1 MAVKHVTDEVTK
13 QLKDQLTCPVC
24 FELYKK
30 PKYLPC
36 HHTYCVECLG
46 KLVVQSNITCPEC
59 RKTSVVPS
67 GGVKQLPHNFF
78 IQNLVDEIV
87 LKHRMEGEEEAKCDH
102 CTSNDPVKAKCEDC
116 GEFLCNHCLEHH
128 KYSKEYQNHN
138 LILLNEVQSK
148 KESITIKPKS
158 KFALCQE
165 HELELNFY
173 CVTCD
178 QLVCQ
183 NCTMEDH
190 LKHDHDT
197 VNKMATKHRKELDKI
212 MEPVAKMIKGLS
224 IACKEVNDMRYEIG
238 AQADDLDKE
247 IDGYYEELHQRLQQ
261 QRDELKK
268 ELRKACKQ
276 KKKEVTLQLEQMEYT
291 QTELQG
297 IKERYDIMKNGSD
310 QEALSMK
317 KQVVDDVKRINDSYH
332 KLNTHPVE
340 SATIKF
346 VLVEEYKSSMPWFG
360 HLSYD
365 DVCPINYETLGFPEM
380 VSKGERVEFKV
391 LTKD

>member
-1 MAVKHVTDEVTK
+1 MAVKHVTANEVTK
-13 QLKDQLTCPVC
+13 QLKDQLTCPIC
-24 FELYKK
+24 HELYRQ

-36 HHTYCVECLG
+36 YHTYCEECLG

-128 KYSKEYQNHN
+128 KYSKEYQNHKTVP
-138 LILLNEVQSK
+138 LNEIQA
-148 KESITIKPKS
+148 KEEGITIKS
-158 KFALCQE
+158 KYKFVVCQE

-183 NCTMEDH
+183 NCTTEDH

-197 VNKMATKHRKELDKI
+197 VNKMATKHRKELNKI
-212 MEPVAKMIKGLS
+212 MEPVEKMIEGLS

-238 AQADDLDKE
+238 A
-247 IDGYYEELHQRLQQ
+247 
-261 QRDELKK
+261 
-268 ELRKACKQ
+268 
-276 KKKEVTLQLEQMEYT
+276 
-291 QTELQG
+291 
-297 IKERYDIMKNGSD
+297 
-310 QEALSMK
+310 
-317 KQVVDDVKRINDSYH
+317 
-332 KLNTHPVE
+332 
-340 SATIKF
+340 
-346 VLVEEYKSSMPWFG
+346 
-360 HLSYD
+360 
-365 DVCPINYETLGFPEM
+365 
-380 VSKGERVEFKV
+380 
-391 LTKD
+391 